1 MFKLNYSQKKK
12 LKKTLTVIGV
22 ILAVA
27 LVIGLIVS
35 LVNKP
40 KDDYEKINLTWTVG
54 GITEESGKFDP
65 EMKTAMTSQRIKYEE
80 NMKIVPDFHSG
91 VAYAVAGYDENDRIL
106 LYMEID
112 SGISIFNPDY
122 LPEGKVVPDY
132 VRIVIFPNDEDGE
145 INWFETFKY
154 SNQIE
159 AFRYV
164 GETDTTEE

>member
-35 LVNKP
+35 IVNKP

-54 GITEESGKFDP
+54 GINGDTNKFDP
-65 EMKTAMTSQRIKYEE
+65 DMKDCMTSQRIKIEE
-80 NMKIVPDFHSG
+80 GFKVVPDFH
-91 VAYAVAGYDENDRIL
+91 AGLTYEVCYYDDNDNFVTSEVLQTIVNSSAL
-106 LYMEID
+106 ET
-112 SGISIFNPDY
+112 
-122 LPEGKVVPDY
+122 LPENATY
-132 VRIVIFPNDEDGE
+132 YRIVIHPNDEDGE

>member
-40 KDDYEKINLTWTVG
+40 EDDYEKINLTWTVG
-54 GITEESGKFDP
+54 GIHGDSGKFDS
-65 EMKTAMTSQRIKYEE
+65 EMKAAMTSQRIELEE
-80 NMKIVPDFHSG
+80 GMKIVPDFHSG
-91 VAYAVAGYDENDRIL
+91 VTYAIVGYDEYDRFV
-106 LYMEID
+106 LYEELDI
-112 SGISIFNPDY
+112 ISVYNSDF
-122 LPEGKVVPDY
+122 LEEGEDPPVY
-132 VRIVIFPNDEDGE
+132 ARIVIHPIDEDGE

-154 SNQIE
+154 ANQIE